1 MGADDSY
8 LKHHILELR
17 MERGW
22 TQQQLAD
29 ALRVSRQTVISI
41 ERNKY
46 MPSLKLAF
54 RIADVFQKSIYEVFD
69 YEGRD

>member
-1 MGADDSY
+1 MGVDDQN
-8 LKHHILELR
+8 LKHHIIELR
-17 MERGW
+17 AERGW

-69 YEGRD
+69 YVGGD